1 MSLEY
6 GGIRKYTSLKGE
18 KGFNDSDRFDIDFNL
33 INYHVDKWFTQI
45 YQQCE
50 IQTGMVDLPR
60 LLKDD
65 TVVIEDTK
73 KVLVVQLTTPSS
85 LRIEASKDNE
95 NIELLLSRTLKMKS
109 TNLGITI
116 TNSEHTAGLL
126 DVLSSLMTK
135 PLHILRTESKLR
147 TLVWFKGA

>member
-6 GGIRKYTSLKGE
+6 GGIRKYNPLKGE

-33 INYHVDKWFTQI
+33 INYHEDKWFTQI
-45 YQQCE
+45 DQQCE
-50 IQTGMVDLPR
+50 IQTSMIDLPR

-65 TVVIEDTK
+65 TVVIDDTK
-73 KVLVVQLTTPSS
+73 KVLVVQLTTLSS

-95 NIELLLSRTLKMKS
+95 NIELLLSRTLKIKS

-116 TNSEHTAGLL
+116 TNNEHTVGLL
-126 DVLSSLMTK
+126 DVLLSLMTK
-135 PLHILRTESKLR
+135 PSHILRTGLKVR
-147 TLVWFKGA
+147 TLAWFKGT